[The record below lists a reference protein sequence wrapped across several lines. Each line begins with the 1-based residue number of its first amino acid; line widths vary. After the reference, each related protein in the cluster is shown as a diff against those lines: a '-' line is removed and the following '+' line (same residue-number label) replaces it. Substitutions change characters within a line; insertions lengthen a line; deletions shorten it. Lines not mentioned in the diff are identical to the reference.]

1 MTKAGEKDEQTVPR
15 GTWST
20 GGTPPW
26 PSEQPYDAYGQGQ
39 GYSGGYGGPG
49 GSYGYGASGQGLGAG
64 TGAGQYG
71 STIGHYGSGGGGYGS
86 SSSSSSLPL
95 SSAQQSYFYSVPTP
109 TAPYPT
115 QPYPPS
121 YNNFPGAGGVGPG
134 FSAYGGA
141 GLGVGVT
148 GGGRQQGSAPSLY
161 DPYILHASQVTL
173 VTHTHPLI
181 SSNIHSLVVTHT
193 LSTLPRTL

>member
-71 STIGHYGSGGGGYGS
+71 STIGHYGSGGGGYLLS
-86 SSSSSSLPL
+86 SRRHKASHKSKKHKEVAFHTNINSATQSVLSSLL
-95 SSAQQSYFYSVPTP
+95 
-109 TAPYPT
+109 
-115 QPYPPS
+115 
-121 YNNFPGAGGVGPG
+121 
-134 FSAYGGA
+134 
-141 GLGVGVT
+141 
-148 GGGRQQGSAPSLY
+148 
-161 DPYILHASQVTL
+161 
-173 VTHTHPLI
+173 
-181 SSNIHSLVVTHT
+181 
-193 LSTLPRTL
+193 